1 MSKEQGRPV
10 DRVSLVE
17 MGPRD
22 GLQNEAR
29 ILPLAQRLEL
39 IARLAESG
47 LQRIEVGAFVSP
59 KRVPQMADSAAL
71 LDALPRRAEVG
82 HHRVRYGA
90 LVPNL
95 QGLQAAISARVDEI
109 GLFTACSDGFTRAN
123 IGIGVEESLVRFAP
137 LVAEARSLGIK
148 VRGYLSTVIACPYEG
163 PTRPKRV
170 AALAERLLDLGC
182 HEISLGDTIGVG
194 TPGTV
199 APMLD
204 AVLHEVPAGRLAV
217 HFHDTYG
224 QGLAN
229 LLPALERGIRTIDCS
244 VAGLGGCPYAPG
256 ASGNVAS
263 EEVVYLLHG
272 LGMSTGVDLDKL
284 ATTGQWVSEQ
294 LGRANGSRVGQAL
307 HARALARR
315 AQAARDEIT
324 QGACHGP

>member
-1 MSKEQGRPV
+1 MQDDK
-10 DRVSLVE
+10 VSLVE

-22 GLQNEAR
+22 GLQNEAS
-29 ILPLAQRLEL
+29 PLALIQRLEL
-39 IARLAESG
+39 IQRLADSG
-47 LQRIEVGAFVSP
+47 LQRIEVGAFVSA
-59 KRVPQMADSAAL
+59 KKVPQMADSAAL
-71 LDALPRRAEVG
+71 FQALPRKG
-82 HHRVRYGA
+82 PTRYGA

-95 QGLQAAISARVDEI
+95 QGLQAAIAARADEI

-123 IGIGVEESLVRFAP
+123 IGISVEESLVRFAP
-137 LVAEARSLGIK
+137 LVQEARRLGIK
-148 VRGYLSTVIACPYEG
+148 VRGYLSTVIACPFDG

-170 AALAERLLDLGC
+170 AAMAEQLLDLGC

-199 APMLD
+199 VPMLD
-204 AVLHEVPAGRLAV
+204 AVLHEIPAGRLAV

-229 LLPALERGIRTIDCS
+229 LLPVLERGIRTIDCS

-272 LGMSTGVDLDKL
+272 LGMTTGVDLDKL
-284 ATTGQWVSEQ
+284 AAAGQWVSEQ
-294 LGRANGSRVGQAL
+294 LGRPNGSRVGQAL
-307 HARALARR
+307 HANAERLRARLC
-315 AQAARDEIT
+315 Q
-324 QGACHGP
+324 PSSY

>member
-1 MSKEQGRPV
+1 MSHTHENRDDK
-10 DRVSLVE
+10 VSLVE

-22 GLQNEAR
+22 GLQNEAAT
-29 ILPLAQRLEL
+29 LPLAQRLAL

-59 KRVPQMADSAAL
+59 KKVPQMADSAAL
-71 LDALPRRAEVG
+71 FNALPRRG
-82 HHRVRYGA
+82 PTRYGA

-95 QGLQAAISARVDEI
+95 QGLQAAIAARADEI

-123 IGIGVEESLVRFAP
+123 IGISVEESLVRFAP
-137 LVAEARSLGIK
+137 LVQEARSLGIK
-148 VRGYLSTVIACPYEG
+148 VRGYLSTVIACPFDG

-204 AVLHEVPAGRLAV
+204 AVLHEIPAGRLAV

-272 LGMSTGVDLDKL
+272 LGMSTGVDLDQL
-284 ATTGQWVSEQ
+284 AATGQWVSEL
-294 LGRANGSRVGQAL
+294 LGRPNGSRVGQAL
-307 HARALARR
+307 HGRGRRLAQEREQR
-315 AQAARDEIT
+315 PSGGHHAS
-324 QGACHGP
+324 

>member
-1 MSKEQGRPV
+1 MNREHGIPV

-22 GLQNEAR
+22 GLQNER
-29 ILPLAQRLEL
+29 SILSLDKRLEL

-71 LDALPRRAEVG
+71 FAALPRRTPI
-82 HHRVRYGA
+82 RYGA

-95 QGLQAAISARVDEI
+95 QGLQAAMAARVDEI

-137 LVAEARSLGIK
+137 LVAQARSLGIR
-148 VRGYLSTVIACPYEG
+148 VRGYLSTVIACPYDG

-263 EEVVYLLHG
+263 EEVIYLLHG
-272 LGMSTGVDLDKL
+272 LGMTTGVNLDLL
-284 ATTGQWVSEQ
+284 AATGQWVSEQ

-307 HARALARR
+307 HARAQARR
-315 AQAARDEIT
+315 QGKSDEIT
-324 QGACHGP
+324 QGECHGS

>member
-1 MSKEQGRPV
+1 MSRETTRPV

-22 GLQNEAR
+22 GLQNEIH
-29 ILPLAQRLEL
+29 ILTLEQRLAL
-39 IARLAESG
+39 IARLADSG

-59 KRVPQMADSAAL
+59 KRVPQMADSGVL
-71 LDALPRRAEVG
+71 FERLPRKVPT
-82 HHRVRYGA
+82 RYGA

-95 QGLQAAISARVDEI
+95 QGLQAAIAARVDEI

-137 LVAEARSLGIK
+137 LVAQARRLGIK
-148 VRGYLSTVIACPYEG
+148 VRGYLSTVIACPYDG

-284 ATTGQWVSEQ
+284 AATGQWVSEQ

-307 HARALARR
+307 HARALHLRTAAAEI
-315 AQAARDEIT
+315 AQGE
-324 QGACHGP
+324 CHGP